1 MGEIL
6 DCDTTVGELLE
17 KDRDVDFDGFEVGFT
32 GALVVGDTDDDDGEF
47 EGALDSGALVDVKE
61 GGDVV
66 ALTVVGNRD
75 GDVEVR
81 TNDLVGKADGNEVAE
96 LVGNC
101 EGDFVVQIVGSLVG
115 EDLVGENDGKEDKV
129 GTIVG
134 EQEGIAVGLI
144 DGDTVGP
151 TLGDDVGLIDGDT
164 VDPTLGDDVG
174 LIDGDTVG
182 QKLGDDFGTAADG
195 IAVEEI
201 DLDGEIVGK
210 IDGEVVGEIVVGK
223 QVGNFED
230 LVGNIEGTFV
240 GALAIIPILT
250 PAIAFILL
258 TGGGMLFEK

>member
-1 MGEIL
+1 MNDGDLVGEIL

-47 EGALDSGALVDVKE
+47 EGALDSGDLVDVKE

-101 EGDFVVQIVGSLVG
+101 EGDFVVRIVGTLVG
-115 EDLVGENDGKEDKV
+115 EDLVSENDGEEDEV

-134 EQEGIAVGLI
+134 EQEDIV
-144 DGDTVGP
+144 
-151 TLGDDVGLIDGDT
+151 
-164 VDPTLGDDVG
+164 VG

-182 QKLGDDFGTAADG
+182 QKLGDDVGTAADG
-195 IAVEEI
+195 IAVEGI
-201 DLDGEIVGK
+201 DGDPDGEIVGK
-210 IDGEVVGEIVVGK
+210 IDGELVGESEIVVGK

-230 LVGNIEGTFV
+230 LIVSRAFIKGAFV
-240 GALAIIPILT
+240 GALVIIPILT

-258 TGGGMLFEK
+258 TGGGMLYEK